1 MNPIIKT
8 DEYEITQDPK
18 NKTLFTIAFTSET
31 TVKNTSETKTSAL
44 LKSLVKPNII
54 LGATIYDDYKSM
66 SFKAHSI
73 KTLNQY
79 KTDLTS
85 AKSVPNFSYLS
96 TLKLVYYLTKQL
108 SYLIEEESQ
117 CFYQFTPENIIVI
130 DNSKFI
136 YLSLNHLKKII
147 EGTELMKF
155 IAPFDRDGFVSPELL
170 AIKSVPSTINY
181 RTIYYSLGLLIM
193 DCLFDYLREEIDI
206 TDITNITNNNNN
218 NNNILNPIKETQ
230 LFYLIKRCLH
240 EDPTSRV
247 IHF

>member
-18 NKTLFTIAFTSET
+18 NKTLFTIAFTSAF
-31 TVKNTSETKTSAL
+31 TSAL

-54 LGATIYDDYKSM
+54 LGATIYDNYKSM

-79 KTDLTS
+79 KTDLIS
-85 AKSVPNFSYLS
+85 AKSVPNFSYLN
-96 TLKLVYYLTKQL
+96 TLKLVYYLTKQV

-147 EGTELMKF
+147 DGTELVKF
-155 IAPFDRDGFVSPELL
+155 VSPFDRDGFVSPELL
-170 AIKSVPSTINY
+170 AIKSVPSNINY

-206 TDITNITNNNNN
+206 TNITNDNNNI
-218 NNNILNPIKETQ
+218 ILNPIKETQ

-240 EDPTSRV
+240 EDPASRV

>member
-18 NKTLFTIAFTSET
+18 NRTLFTITFTSIS
-31 TVKNTSETKTSAL
+31 TSTSKSAL

-54 LGATIYDDYKSM
+54 LGATIYDNYKSM

-96 TLKLVYYLTKQL
+96 TLKLVYYLTKQI

-147 EGTELMKF
+147 DGTEFIKF

-170 AIKSVPSTINY
+170 AIKSVPSNINY

-206 TDITNITNNNNN
+206 KDITNDNNNI
-218 NNNILNPIKETQ
+218 ILNPIKETQ

>member
-31 TVKNTSETKTSAL
+31 TRSEMTVKNTNTSTSAL

-54 LGATIYDDYKSM
+54 LGATIYDNYKSM

-79 KTDLTS
+79 KSDLIS
-85 AKSVPNFSYLS
+85 AKSVPNFSYLN
-96 TLKLVYYLTKQL
+96 TLKLVYYLTKQV

-147 EGTELMKF
+147 EGTELVKF
-155 IAPFDRDGFVSPELL
+155 VAPFDRDGFVSPELL
-170 AIKSVPSTINY
+170 AIKSVPSNINY

-193 DCLFDYLREEIDI
+193 DCLFDYINQEIDV
-206 TDITNITNNNNN
+206 TNITNNNN
-218 NNNILNPIKETQ
+218 NNNILNPIKDTK

-240 EDPTSRV
+240 EDPISRV

>member
-18 NKTLFTIAFTSET
+18 NKTLFTITFISET
-31 TVKNTSETKTSAL
+31 TVKNKLNETNKIIKPL

-54 LGATIYDDYKSM
+54 LGATIYDNYSSM

-79 KTDLTS
+79 KKDLIS
-85 AKSVPNFSYLS
+85 AKSVPNFSYLN
-96 TLKLVYYLTKQL
+96 TLKLVYYLTKQV

-117 CFYQFTPENIIVI
+117 CFYQFIPENIIVI
-130 DNSKFI
+130 DNTKFI

-147 EGTELMKF
+147 EGTELIKF
-155 IAPFDRDGFVSPELL
+155 VAPFDRDGFVSPELL
-170 AIKSVPSTINY
+170 EVKLVPSTINY
-181 RTIYYSLGLLIM
+181 RTIYYSLGLLVIE
-193 DCLFDYLREEIDI
+193 CLFDYMREEIDLK
-206 TDITNITNNNNN
+206 NI
-218 NNNILNPIKETQ
+218 NNILDPIKDTK

-240 EDPTSRV
+240 EEPTCRV
-247 IHF
+247 IYF

>member
-79 KTDLTS
+79 KRDLIS
-85 AKSVPNFSYLS
+85 AKSVPNFSYLNS
-96 TLKLVYYLTKQL
+96 LKLVYYLTKQI
-108 SYLIEEESQ
+108 SYLIEEESH

-206 TDITNITNNNNN
+206 TNDNNNI
-218 NNNILNPIKETQ
+218 ILNPIKETQ

>member
-18 NKTLFTIAFTSET
+18 NKTLFTIAFT
-31 TVKNTSETKTSAL
+31 NTSTNEIKSTSPL
-44 LKSLVKPNII
+44 LKSLVKPSII
-54 LGATIYDDYKSM
+54 LGATIYDNYKSM

-96 TLKLVYYLTKQL
+96 TLKLVYYLTKQI

-218 NNNILNPIKETQ
+218 NNIILNPIKETQ

-240 EDPTSRV
+240 EDPTCRV
-247 IHF
+247 ILHF

>member
-18 NKTLFTIAFTSET
+18 NKTLFTIAFTNEI
-31 TVKNTSETKTSAL
+31 TVKNEMTVKSESAL

-54 LGATIYDDYKSM
+54 LGATIYDNYKSM

-96 TLKLVYYLTKQL
+96 ALKLVYYLTKQV

-147 EGTELMKF
+147 DGTEFIKF
-155 IAPFDRDGFVSPELL
+155 VAPFERDGFVSPELL
-170 AIKSVPSTINY
+170 AIKSVPSNINY

-206 TDITNITNNNNN
+206 KNITNDNNNI
-218 NNNILNPIKETQ
+218 ILNPIKETQ

-240 EDPTSRV
+240 EDPASRV
-247 IHF
+247 ILHF

>member
-18 NKTLFTIAFTSET
+18 NKTLFTIAFTS
-31 TVKNTSETKTSAL
+31 TSTSTSTSTNKSL

-54 LGATIYDDYKSM
+54 LGATIYDNYKSM

-79 KTDLTS
+79 KTDLIS
-85 AKSVPNFSYLS
+85 AKSVPNFSYLN

-108 SYLIEEESQ
+108 SYLIVEESH

-147 EGTELMKF
+147 EETELIKF

-170 AIKSVPSTINY
+170 EVKSVPSTINY

-193 DCLFDYLREEIDI
+193 DCLFDYINQDIDINEEI
-206 TDITNITNNNNN
+206 
-218 NNNILNPIKETQ
+218 NNILNPIKETK

-240 EDPTSRV
+240 EDPTCRV
-247 IHF
+247 IHHL

>member
-8 DEYEITQDPK
+8 DEYEITQDSK
-18 NKTLFTIAFTSET
+18 NKSLFTITFTSALKNET
-31 TVKNTSETKTSAL
+31 TVKPL

-54 LGATIYDDYKSM
+54 LGATIYDNYKSM

-79 KTDLTS
+79 KEDLTS
-85 AKSVPNFSYLS
+85 AKSVPNFSYLN

-108 SYLIEEESQ
+108 SYLIEEEIH

-130 DNSKFI
+130 DNTKFI

-147 EGTELMKF
+147 EGTELIKF
-155 IAPFDRDGFVSPELL
+155 VAPFDRDGFVSPELL
-170 AIKSVPSTINY
+170 EIKSIPSTINY
-181 RTIYYSLGLLIM
+181 RTVYYSLGLLIM

-206 TDITNITNNNNN
+206 TDTTNN
-218 NNNILNPIKETQ
+218 NNNILNPIKDTK

-240 EDPTSRV
+240 EEPTSRV

>member
-1 MNPIIKT
+1 MNSIIKT

-18 NKTLFTIAFTSET
+18 NKTLFTIAFT
-31 TVKNTSETKTSAL
+31 NTSEKSETKKPL

-54 LGATIYDDYKSM
+54 LGATIYDNYSSM

-79 KTDLTS
+79 KTDLIS
-85 AKSVPNFSYLS
+85 AKSVPNFSYLN

-108 SYLIEEESQ
+108 SYLIEEESH
-117 CFYQFTPENIIVI
+117 CFYQFTPENIIII
-130 DNSKFI
+130 DNTKFI

-147 EGTELMKF
+147 DGTELIKF
-155 IAPFDRDGFVSPELL
+155 VSPFDRDGFVSLELL
-170 AIKSVPSTINY
+170 KIKSVPSNINY

-193 DCLFDYLREEIDI
+193 DCLFDYLNQEIDI
-206 TDITNITNNNNN
+206 TDITNN
-218 NNNILNPIKETQ
+218 NNNILNPIKDTK

-247 IHF
+247 VHF

>member
-18 NKTLFTIAFTSET
+18 NKTLFTITFISET
-31 TVKNTSETKTSAL
+31 TVNEIKTSPL

-54 LGATIYDDYKSM
+54 LGATIYDNYKSM

-79 KTDLTS
+79 KKDLIS
-85 AKSVPNFSYLS
+85 GKSVPNFSYLN

-108 SYLIEEESQ
+108 SYLIEEESH
-117 CFYQFTPENIIVI
+117 CFYQFIPENIIVI
-130 DNSKFI
+130 DNTKFI

-147 EGTELMKF
+147 EKTELIKF
-155 IAPFDRDGFVSPELL
+155 VAPFDRDGFVSPELL
-170 AIKSVPSTINY
+170 KVKSVPSTINY
-181 RTIYYSLGLLIM
+181 RTIYYSLGLLVM
-193 DCLFDYLREEIDI
+193 DCLFDYINEEIDI
-206 TDITNITNNNNN
+206 KEIKKI
-218 NNNILNPIKETQ
+218 NNILNPIKDTK

-240 EDPTSRV
+240 EDPTFRV
-247 IHF
+247 IYFS